1 METIMAEEKYIKFY
15 IEDGVGVITLNRPK
29 KLNAVSWELAEELAA
44 QFASLRDVDEVRTI
58 VLTGEGRAFCA
69 GGDVDFLSGDSDRP
83 MPGTSDPDRPI
94 PRSQRKTPG
103 GPFVDVVRQ
112 IVLVEKPV
120 IAAIHG
126 AAVGAGLGYAIACDR
141 RFGDTTTKMSAI
153 FTKVGV
159 SPDCGVSYFLP
170 RLVGFSNAL
179 MMVETAKIF
188 NAEEAKELGLL
199 DELVPEGEDFKA
211 AMEYAKKLAT
221 GPSVAIDMARR
232 LIHMSQVCTLEE
244 ILDYEAVAGTMTA
257 STFDA
262 KEGTNA
268 FLEKRKPAYRG
279 V

>member
-1 METIMAEEKYIKFY
+1 MAEEELVRFRVD
-15 IEDGVGVITLNRPK
+15 DGVGVITLNRPD
-29 KLNAVSWELAEELAA
+29 KLNAISWELAEATAKLLY
-44 QFASLRDVDEVRTI
+44 SLRDNDEVRTI
-58 VLTGEGRAFCA
+58 VLTGAGRAFCA

-94 PRSQRKTPG
+94 PRYQRKTPG

-112 IVLVEKPV
+112 IVAVEKPV
-120 IAAIHG
+120 IAAVHG
-126 AAVGAGLGYAIACDR
+126 PAVGAGLGYAMACDR
-141 RFGDTTTKMSAI
+141 RFGDTTTKMAAI
-153 FTKVGV
+153 FTNVGV
-159 SPDCGVSYFLP
+159 SPDCGVSWFLP

-179 MMVETAKIF
+179 MLVETAKILK
-188 NAEEAKELGLL
+188 AEECKEIGLL
-199 DELVPEGEDFKA
+199 DELVEKGQDFDA
-211 AMEYAKKLAT
+211 AMEYARKLAK

-244 ILDYEAVAGTMTA
+244 ILDYEAVAGCMTA

-268 FLEKRKPAYRG
+268 FLEKRKPVYRG